1 MAPPDKKKG
10 KQEILRHGGAIRIL
24 SLELLGFKNLLSPGN
39 SQELG
44 RKDADS
50 LRNEVRP
57 DSHYILLLFRY
68 TSFLNEKMAQPW

>member
-39 SQELG
+39 SQELISN
-44 RKDADS
+44 KMS
-50 LRNEVRP
+50 LENNAYTAYAG
-57 DSHYILLLFRY
+57 SNILY
-68 TSFLNEKMAQPW
+68 S

>member
-39 SQELG
+39 SQELISNET
-44 RKDADS
+44 RS
-50 LRNEVRP
+50 L
-57 DSHYILLLFRY
+57 ITFL
-68 TSFLNEKMAQPW
+68 SFFYNK